1 MAVAGGM
8 MGVVNRIS
16 DKRGYL
22 AAVLVGI
29 AINSGLVVVL
39 VPAFGWG
46 AALGLLPFLFLAAS
60 LNGLV
65 AALAY
70 VGVRGRLRF

>member
-1 MAVAGGM
+1 
-8 MGVVNRIS
+8 VVNRIS

-70 VGVRGRLRF
+70 VGVKGRLRF